1 MRRANR
7 LGLTKAP
14 ILGLAL
20 LCVVPGLVLVPA
32 HAIVIRHDTGYTR
45 HIASEADYPGVFPL
59 AQQGRRKVCV
69 ATVIAPQ
76 WALTAAH
83 CVAETPLQ
91 ATLADGATYAVE
103 INRQAHVIDAL
114 HLHPGWPGIT
124 STHLQPQQVDLA
136 LVHLATP
143 VSGSA
148 VLEPY
153 RGNGEL
159 AQTMTFLGWGFTGI
173 GTTGSALDDGRLRF
187 AHNAVMRADE
197 RLRFEFD
204 DPRDRDGQALEFE
217 GIPGL
222 GDSGG
227 PALIAEDGAMCLA
240 GIAVGEL
247 AGEVDSASAGRY
259 GAVVVYER
267 VSRHLDW
274 IDSVINAR
282 QSGTETPGLSAN

>member
-1 MRRANR
+1 MNKFR
-7 LGLTKAP
+7 LARPPALWLT
-14 ILGLAL
+14 LM
-20 LCVVPGLVLVPA
+20 CLVLVPA

-45 HIASEADYPGVFPL
+45 HIASEAEYPGVFPL

-83 CVAETPLQ
+83 CVAETPVQ
-91 ATLADGATYAVE
+91 ATLADGAAYAVE
-103 INRQAHVIDAL
+103 IDRQAHDIDAVY
-114 HLHPGWPGIT
+114 LHPGWPGDT
-124 STHLQPQQVDLA
+124 SARLQPQQIDLA
-136 LVHLATP
+136 LLHLTPP
-143 VSGSA
+143 VSVAA
-148 VLEPY
+148 VLDPY
-153 RGNGEL
+153 RGDREL
-159 AQTMTFLGWGFTGI
+159 ARAMTFLGWGFTGI
-173 GTTGSALDDGRLRF
+173 GTTGSSVDDGRLRF
-187 AHNAVMRADE
+187 AHNAVMQADE

-204 DPRDRDGQALEFE
+204 DPRDRSGQALEFE

-227 PALIAEDGAMCLA
+227 PALIAEAGAMRLA

-247 AGEVDSASAGRY
+247 AGEAVSAGAGRY

-274 IDSVINAR
+274 IDSVISAR
-282 QSGTETPGLSAN
+282 HSGLETPELTAN